1 MMSWNGIMLKGVT
14 NMFCDLS
21 KDGAAADQAVG
32 GVKAHQTID
41 RYGP

>member
-1 MMSWNGIMLKGVT
+1 MDPHPKDTRTTLQVP
-14 NMFCDLS
+14 L

-32 GVKAHQTID
+32 RAKAYQTNN